1 MKSKLAFLLIA
12 IAASFLLVGC
22 GTSQPTESAL
32 IGKWQSVFGGVT
44 CYFLPNQSYLY
55 SQPSP
60 PLTIRGRYEVNSRN
74 LLILIPEDK
83 GRRTMQFVLKGDVLN
98 EIQSDGSGD
107 TFKRAK
113 W

>member
-1 MKSKLAFLLIA
+1 MKAKITLIA
-12 IAASFLLVGC
+12 IASGFLLFGC
-22 GTSQPTESAL
+22 GTSQPTENAL

-60 PLTIRGRYEVNSRN
+60 PLTIRGRYEVGSGNR
-74 LLILIPEDK
+74 LILIPEDK
-83 GRRTMQFVLKGDVLN
+83 GRRAMQFALEGDVLN
-98 EIQSDGSGD
+98 EIQSDGSIY
-107 TFKRAK
+107 TFKRAN

>member
-1 MKSKLAFLLIA
+1 MKAKITLLAITSGFLL
-12 IAASFLLVGC
+12 FGC

-32 IGKWQSVFGGVT
+32 IGKWESVFGGVT
-44 CYFLPNQSYLY
+44 CYFLPNQSFLY

-60 PLTIRGRYEVNSRN
+60 PLTIRGRYEVGAPNR
-74 LLILIPEDK
+74 LLLTPEDK

-98 EIQSDGSGD
+98 EIQSDGSID

>member
-1 MKSKLAFLLIA
+1 MKVKNTLVA
-12 IAASFLLVGC
+12 IASSFLLVGC
-22 GTSQPTESAL
+22 GTSKPTESAL

-83 GRRTMQFVLKGDVLN
+83 GRRAMQFALEGDVLN
-98 EIQSDGSGD
+98 EIQIDGSGD

>member
-1 MKSKLAFLLIA
+1 MKVKNTLVA
-12 IAASFLLVGC
+12 IVSSFLLAGC
-22 GTSQPTESAL
+22 GTSKPTESAL

-60 PLTIRGRYEVNSRN
+60 PLTVRGRYEVGSGNR
-74 LLILIPEDK
+74 LILTPEDK
-83 GRRTMQFVLKGDVLN
+83 GRRAMQFALEGDVLN
-98 EIQSDGSGD
+98 EIQSDGSID
-107 TFKRAK
+107 IFKRAK